1 MTLSSPGSAGQTTLP
16 SALTRLAK
24 ALTNALAAT
33 STVTPVL
40 ETMCGQGTTIG
51 GSLNEFRDIIA
62 QIPKEH
68 HSRIGI
74 CIDTCHSHAAGY
86 DLASPTGFKAFL
98 KEFDE
103 VIGLQFL
110 RALHLNDSKTPRGS
124 HRDLHANIGTGF
136 LGLRAFHNIMN
147 EPTFEDMPMILETP
161 IDRPVSN
168 ASRPPTTDTS
178 SATAAHEACASEDSE
193 SDLSEPEKPTK
204 KSKAKAKKPTARL
217 IADPSVW
224 ANEISL
230 LESLIGMDPESL
242 EFRSLEANLADEGR
256 EMREKHQEQHDRK
269 VEAEEKKK
277 KKAAEKGQ
285 KSLMDMMKG
294 SSAGK
299 GKKKTADP

>member
-1 MTLSSPGSAGQTTLP
+1 MYSPGSAGQTTLS

-51 GSLNEFRDIIA
+51 GSLTEFRDIIA

-68 HSRIGI
+68 HSRVGI

-86 DLASPTGFKAFL
+86 DLVTPAGFKAFL

-161 IDRPVSN
+161 IDRPVSDI
-168 ASRPPTTDTS
+168 SKLPTTDTS
-178 SATAAHEACASEDSE
+178 ATAVHEACASEDSE
-193 SDLSEPEKPTK
+193 SDLSDTEQPSRKKQTK
-204 KSKAKAKKPTARL
+204 GKAKKPTARV

-224 ANEISL
+224 ASEISL
-230 LESLIGMDPESL
+230 LESLIGMDPESP
-242 EFRSLEANLADEGR
+242 EFRSLEIKLADEGKK
-256 EMREKHQEQHDRK
+256 MREKHQEQHDRK
-269 VEAEEKKK
+269 LETEEKKR
-277 KKAAEKGQ
+277 KKALEKGQ

-294 SSAGK
+294 SPAAK
-299 GKKKTADP
+299 GKKKTTNL

>member
-1 MTLSSPGSAGQTTLP
+1 MTLDSPGSAGQTTLP

-51 GSLNEFRDIIA
+51 GFLNEFRDIVA
-62 QIPKEH
+62 QIPKEY
-68 HSRIGI
+68 HSRVGI

-86 DLASPTGFKAFL
+86 DLATPAGFKAFL

-161 IDRPVSN
+161 IDRPVS
-168 ASRPPTTDTS
+168 DTS
-178 SATAAHEACASEDSE
+178 KPPATETSATAAHEACGSEDSE
-193 SDLSEPEKPTK
+193 SDLSEPEKPSK
-204 KSKAKAKKPTARL
+204 KLKGKAKRPTARH

-230 LESLIGMDPESL
+230 LESLIGMDPECPEFHSL
-242 EFRSLEANLADEGR
+242 ETKLADEGK

-269 VEAEEKKK
+269 VETEEKKK
-277 KKAAEKGQ
+277 KKAVEKGQ
-285 KSLMDMMKG
+285 KSLVDMMKG

-299 GKKKTADP
+299 GKKKTADS